1 MSRSGSLVVKTWIR
15 RFWIVPPILVGVA
28 AIAFAPLVKSG
39 PQKTETP
46 ERAVKVRAMAIPEL
60 AVAPRAVGYGT
71 VEPARTWEAVAE
83 VSGQV
88 VWVSD
93 DLKDGRMVK
102 AGVELLRIED
112 AYYRLDLA
120 QAEAQLQASDVKD
133 RSTRASLAIAEKE
146 FALLRADYKRKEG
159 LAAKGAVSTATA
171 ETARRQMLGGEN
183 QMQTLR
189 NGIALNAAERQVLA
203 AQKASAELNLQRTHI
218 VAPFDVRVTDVRI
231 GLAQYA
237 NKGQLLFTADGL
249 DTAEIEAQFPIG
261 NLRPLIGAVARGE
274 EAGARQGA
282 LGLRATV
289 RLRTA
294 THLVEWPARV
304 DRVSGVIDPQTQ
316 SLGVVVAIDR
326 PTEMSRPGE
335 RPPLFRNTFVE
346 VELVSGPIDGQIVV
360 PRSALHEDRL
370 YVVDAE
376 NRLDIRTVVVD
387 FALGGYAVL
396 KKGAEPGERI
406 VTSDLATAVKGM
418 LLDPREDKKTK
429 RLMVLE
435 ATGEEPRK

>member
-1 MSRSGSLVVKTWIR
+1 MSGNGSHAMKRWIR
-15 RFWIVPPILVGVA
+15 RFWIVPPILIGVA
-28 AIAFAPLVKSG
+28 AIALAPLMKSG
-39 PQKTETP
+39 PQKTEAP
-46 ERAVKVRAMAIPEL
+46 ERAVKVRAMTIPEL
-60 AVAPRAVGYGT
+60 AVTPRAIGYGT

-88 VWVSD
+88 VWVSGG
-93 DLKDGRMVK
+93 LKDGRMVK
-102 AGVELLRIED
+102 AGEALLHIED

-120 QAEAQLQASDVKD
+120 EAEAQLQASDVKD
-133 RSTRASLAIAEKE
+133 KSARASLAIAKKE

-159 LAAKGAVSTATA
+159 LAAKGAVSTTTV
-171 ETARRQMLGGEN
+171 ETAKRLMLGGEN
-183 QMQTLR
+183 QIQTLK
-189 NGIALNAAERQVLA
+189 NSLALNAAERLVLI
-203 AQKASAELNLQRTHI
+203 AQKASAELNMQRTRI
-218 VAPFDVRVTDVRI
+218 VAPFDVRMTDVRV
-231 GLAQYA
+231 GLAQFA

-249 DTAEIEAQFPIG
+249 ETAEIKAQFPIG
-261 NLRPLIGAVARGE
+261 NLRPLIGAVSRGE
-274 EAGARQGA
+274 DAGAARGA

-304 DRVSGVIDPQTQ
+304 DRVSGAIDPQTQ

-326 PTEMSRPGE
+326 PAEMSRPGE

-346 VELVSGPIDGQIVV
+346 VELASGPVGGQTVV
-360 PRSALHEDRL
+360 PRAALHEDRL
-370 YVVDAE
+370 YIVDAE
-376 NRLDIRTVVVD
+376 NRLDIRAVVVD

-396 KKGAEPGERI
+396 KEGAKPGERI
-406 VTSDLATAVKGM
+406 VTSDPATAVKGM
-418 LLDPREDKKTK
+418 LLDPQEDKETK

>member
-1 MSRSGSLVVKTWIR
+1 MSKISSLVVKAWIR
-15 RFWIVPPILVGVA
+15 RLWIVPPILIGVA
-28 AIAFAPLVKSG
+28 AIVFAPTVKSG

-46 ERAVKVRAMAIPEL
+46 ERAVKVRAMAVPEL
-60 AVAPRAVGYGT
+60 AVVPRAVGYGT
-71 VEPARTWEAVAE
+71 VEPARSWEAVAE

-88 VWVSD
+88 TWVSD

-120 QAEAQLQASDVKD
+120 QTEAQLQASDVKD
-133 RSTRASLAIAEKE
+133 RSARASLAIAEKE
-146 FALLRADYKRKEG
+146 FALLSEDHNRKEG
-159 LAAKGAVSTATA
+159 LAAKGAVSKATV

-183 QMQTLR
+183 QVQTLR
-189 NGIALNAAERQVLA
+189 NSVELNAAERQVLA
-203 AQKASAELNLQRTHI
+203 AQKTGAELNLQRTHI
-218 VAPFDVRVTDVRI
+218 VAPFDVRVTDVKI
-231 GLAQYA
+231 GLARYA

-249 DTAEIEAQFPIG
+249 ETAEIEAQFSIG

-274 EAGARQGA
+274 AVEARLGA
-282 LGLRATV
+282 LGLHATV

-304 DRVSGVIDPQTQ
+304 DRVSGVVDPQTQ

-326 PTEMSRPGE
+326 PTEMAEPGQ

-346 VELVSGPIDGQIVV
+346 VELSSGPIDGQIVV
-360 PRSALHEDRL
+360 PRAALHEDRL

-376 NRLDIRTVVVD
+376 NRLDIRKVVVD

-396 KKGAEPGERI
+396 KKGAKPGERI
-406 VTSDLATAVKGM
+406 VTSDLTTAVKGM
-418 LLDPREDKKTK
+418 LLDPQEDKKTK
-429 RLMVLE
+429 KLIVLE
-435 ATGEEPRK
+435 ATGKEPGK